1 VAFES
6 WTQHS
11 ADKVRQKRLL
21 LGFLIGASAVA
32 SGIGFVVLTSS
43 QVAAQEEEEAKVVEV
58 QLAKE
63 PEPPPEPEPTP
74 PPPELRHHA
83 ANPGPRLPKLETPT
97 TVSNEHVEEKDAKPA
112 AAGGDDPYQ
121 KGGGDGSTGAEKA
134 VVTPPPAPAP
144 VAPRVVGPRPV
155 SEDDTPAELEGAPIR
170 PDYPAEAKA
179 AGIEGVVTVKFVISE
194 TGEVKDVKPLK
205 GPPELFA
212 ACVAALKNRHFK
224 PAHDAQGNPFAVV
237 KYMKFRMLITT

>member
-11 ADKVRQKRLL
+11 ADKVRRNRLL

-63 PEPPPEPEPTP
+63 PEPPPEPEPAP

-97 TVSNEHVEEKDAKPA
+97 TLSNDKVEEKDAKPA
-112 AAGGDDPYQ
+112 SAGGDDPYQ
-121 KGGGDGSTGAEKA
+121 KGGGDGSTGAQKA
-134 VVTPPPAPAP
+134 VVAPEPPAPPPAPHLNK
-144 VAPRVVGPRPV
+144 PRPV
-155 SEDDTPAELEGAPIR
+155 SEDDTPPELIGAAANPA
-170 PDYPAEAKA
+170 YPAEAKA
-179 AGIEGVVTVKFVISE
+179 AGIEGVVLVRYVVTE
-194 TGEVKDVKPLK
+194 TGEVTEVKAVK

-212 ACVAALKNRHFK
+212 VCVAAVRAEHYK
-224 PAHDAQGNPFAVV
+224 PAHDAQGNPISVV
-237 KYMKFRMLITT
+237 KYKKFRMRITT